1 MRILVTGANGQVGL
15 ALQQLA
21 ENLTGNEWYFLN
33 REELDINR
41 EDMIQQKM
49 RFFMP
54 DVVINTAAY
63 TAVDQAE
70 TDIDMA
76 FMLNRDAVGFLAKNA
91 EALGARLFHIS
102 SDYVYDN
109 SQCHP
114 YLETD
119 SAKPRS
125 VYARSKRA
133 GEEEAFLFNPNT
145 TIIRTSWLYGTE
157 RHNFLQTM
165 VRLSMSE
172 PKIKVVFDQVGSPTY
187 THDLALAIIE
197 MLKMIQAHP
206 EKVED
211 FNGIFNYSNEG
222 VCSWYD
228 FAVSILNARR
238 YEGKVIPIRTA
249 DYPRPAK
256 RPSYSV
262 MDKMKIKQTFG
273 LEIPHWEEALRRCMR
288 KL

>member
-15 ALQQLA
+15 ALQQHA
-21 ENLTGNEWYFLN
+21 ENLPGNEWYFLN
-33 REELDINR
+33 REELDITR
-41 EDMIQQKM
+41 EDMVQQKM
-49 RFFMP
+49 KFFQP
-54 DVVINTAAY
+54 DMVINTAAF

-76 FMLNRDAVGFLAKNA
+76 FILNRDAVGFLAKNA
-91 EALGARLFHIS
+91 EALGARFMHIS
-102 SDYVYDN
+102 TDYVYDN

-119 SAKPRS
+119 PAKPRS

-133 GEEEAFLFNPNT
+133 GEEEAFLFNPRT

-172 PKIKVVFDQVGSPTY
+172 PEIKVVFDQVGSPTY

-206 EKVED
+206 EKGED

-228 FAVSILNARR
+228 FAVAILKARR

-256 RPSYSV
+256 RPSFSV

-273 LEIPHWEEALRRCMR
+273 LQIPHWEEALRRCMR